1 MSNNKIELM
10 KELKEILLE
19 YVKVMEE
26 TYSEE
31 IYDKYME
38 SFIELAVYMREVY
51 YENDYFSDV
60 MECSDRMIEEEY
72 LLLKQKYDKIEHQFF
87 FS

>member
-1 MSNNKIELM
+1 MSNNKSELM
-10 KELKEILLE
+10 EELKGILIE
-19 YVKVMEE
+19 YVKVMEG

-51 YENDYFSDV
+51 YETDYFSDAIG
-60 MECSDRMIEEEY
+60 CSDRMIEEEY
-72 LLLKQKYDKIEHQFF
+72 LIMKQKYDEI
-87 FS
+87 

>member
-1 MSNNKIELM
+1 ME
-10 KELKEILLE
+10 ELKGILIK

-26 TYSEE
+26 TYSED

-60 MECSDRMIEEEY
+60 MGCSDRMIEEEY
-72 LLLKQKYDKIEHQFF
+72 LIMKQKYDEI
-87 FS
+87 

>member
-1 MSNNKIELM
+1 MDNNKSELM
-10 KELKEILLE
+10 KELKGILIK

-60 MECSDRMIEEEY
+60 MGCSDRMIEEEY
-72 LLLKQKYDKIEHQFF
+72 LIMKQKYDEI
-87 FS
+87 

>member
-1 MSNNKIELM
+1 MDNNKSELM
-10 KELKEILLE
+10 NEVKGILLE
-19 YVKVMEE
+19 YVKVMEN

-51 YENDYFSDV
+51 HENDSSSD
-60 MECSDRMIEEEY
+60 MEGCSDSRIEEEY
-72 LLLKQKYDKIEHQFF
+72 LIIKQRYDKLEH
-87 FS
+87 

>member
-1 MSNNKIELM
+1 MDNNKSELM
-10 KELKEILLE
+10 DEVKGILIK

-51 YENDYFSDV
+51 YENDYFSDAIG
-60 MECSDRMIEEEY
+60 CSDRMIEEEY
-72 LLLKQKYDKIEHQFF
+72 LIMKQKYDEI
-87 FS
+87 

>member
-1 MSNNKIELM
+1 MSNNKSELM
-10 KELKEILLE
+10 EELKGILIE

-51 YENDYFSDV
+51 YENDYFSDAIG
-60 MECSDRMIEEEY
+60 CSDRMIEEEY
-72 LLLKQKYDKIEHQFF
+72 LIMKQKYDKLEH
-87 FS
+87 

>member
-1 MSNNKIELM
+1 MSNNKSELM
-10 KELKEILLE
+10 EELKGILIE

-60 MECSDRMIEEEY
+60 MGCSDRMIEEEY
-72 LLLKQKYDKIEHQFF
+72 LIMKQKYDEI
-87 FS
+87 

>member
-1 MSNNKIELM
+1 ME
-10 KELKEILLE
+10 ELKGMLIE
-19 YVKVMEE
+19 YVKVMEG

-72 LLLKQKYDKIEHQFF
+72 LIMKQKYDEI
-87 FS
+87 

>member
-1 MSNNKIELM
+1 MSNNKSELM
-10 KELKEILLE
+10 EELKGILIE
-19 YVKVMEE
+19 YVKVMEG

-51 YENDYFSDV
+51 YENDYFSDAIG
-60 MECSDRMIEEEY
+60 CSDRMIEEEY
-72 LLLKQKYDKIEHQFF
+72 LIMKQKYDEI
-87 FS
+87 

>member
-1 MSNNKIELM
+1 MDNNKSELM
-10 KELKEILLE
+10 EELKGILIE
-19 YVKVMEE
+19 YVKVMER

-51 YENDYFSDV
+51 YENDYFSDAIG
-60 MECSDRMIEEEY
+60 CSDRMIEEEY
-72 LLLKQKYDKIEHQFF
+72 LIMKQKYDGI
-87 FS
+87 

>member
-1 MSNNKIELM
+1 MSNNKSELM
-10 KELKEILLE
+10 EELKGILIE

-51 YENDYFSDV
+51 YENDYFSDAIG
-60 MECSDRMIEEEY
+60 CSDRMIEEEY
-72 LLLKQKYDKIEHQFF
+72 LIMKQKYDEI
-87 FS
+87 

>member
-1 MSNNKIELM
+1 MSNNKSELM
-10 KELKEILLE
+10 EELKGMLIE
-19 YVKVMEE
+19 YVKVMEG

-72 LLLKQKYDKIEHQFF
+72 LIMKQKYDEI
-87 FS
+87 

>member
-1 MSNNKIELM
+1 MDNNKSELM
-10 KELKEILLE
+10 DEVKGILIK
-19 YVKVMEE
+19 YVKVMER

-51 YENDYFSDV
+51 YENDYFSDAIG
-60 MECSDRMIEEEY
+60 CSDRMIEEEY
-72 LLLKQKYDKIEHQFF
+72 LIMKQKYDEI
-87 FS
+87 

>member
-1 MSNNKIELM
+1 MSNNKSELM
-10 KELKEILLE
+10 EELKGILIK

-51 YENDYFSDV
+51 YENDYFSDAIG
-60 MECSDRMIEEEY
+60 CSDRMIEEEY
-72 LLLKQKYDKIEHQFF
+72 LIMKQKYDEI
-87 FS
+87 

>member
-1 MSNNKIELM
+1 MDNNKSELM
-10 KELKEILLE
+10 DEVKGILQE
-19 YVKVMEE
+19 YVKVMEG

-38 SFIELAVYMREVY
+38 SFIELAVYMREVCH
-51 YENDYFSDV
+51 ENDYSSDV

-72 LLLKQKYDKIEHQFF
+72 LIIKQKYDEI
-87 FS
+87 

>member
-1 MSNNKIELM
+1 MSNNKSELM
-10 KELKEILLE
+10 EELKGILIE
-19 YVKVMEE
+19 YVKVMER

-60 MECSDRMIEEEY
+60 MGCSDRMIEEEY
-72 LLLKQKYDKIEHQFF
+72 LIMKQKYDEI
-87 FS
+87 

>member
-1 MSNNKIELM
+1 M
-10 KELKEILLE
+10 KELKGILIE

-60 MECSDRMIEEEY
+60 MGCSDRMIEEEY
-72 LLLKQKYDKIEHQFF
+72 LIMKQKYDEI
-87 FS
+87 

>member
-1 MSNNKIELM
+1 MDNNKSELM
-10 KELKEILLE
+10 KELKEILIE
-19 YVKVMEE
+19 YVKVMEG

-72 LLLKQKYDKIEHQFF
+72 LLLKQRYDEI
-87 FS
+87 

>member
-1 MSNNKIELM
+1 ME
-10 KELKEILLE
+10 ELKGILIE

-51 YENDYFSDV
+51 YENDYFSDAIG
-60 MECSDRMIEEEY
+60 CSDRMIEEEY
-72 LLLKQKYDKIEHQFF
+72 LIMKQKYDKLEH
-87 FS
+87 

>member
-1 MSNNKIELM
+1 M
-10 KELKEILLE
+10 KELKGILIE

-72 LLLKQKYDKIEHQFF
+72 LIMKQKYDEI
-87 FS
+87 

>member
-1 MSNNKIELM
+1 MDNNKSELM
-10 KELKEILLE
+10 EELKGILIK

-51 YENDYFSDV
+51 YENDYFSDAIG
-60 MECSDRMIEEEY
+60 CSDRMIEEEY
-72 LLLKQKYDKIEHQFF
+72 LIMKQKYDEI
-87 FS
+87 

>member
-1 MSNNKIELM
+1 ME
-10 KELKEILLE
+10 ELKGILIE
-19 YVKVMEE
+19 YVKVMEG

-72 LLLKQKYDKIEHQFF
+72 LIMKQKYDEI
-87 FS
+87 

>member
-1 MSNNKIELM
+1 MDNNKSELM
-10 KELKEILLE
+10 KELKGILIK

-51 YENDYFSDV
+51 YENDYSSDV
-60 MECSDRMIEEEY
+60 MGCSDRMIEEEY
-72 LLLKQKYDKIEHQFF
+72 LIMKQKYDEI
-87 FS
+87 

>member
-1 MSNNKIELM
+1 MSNNKSELM
-10 KELKEILLE
+10 EELKGILIK

-51 YENDYFSDV
+51 HENDSSSD
-60 MECSDRMIEEEY
+60 MEGCIDSRIEEEY
-72 LLLKQKYDKIEHQFF
+72 LIMKQRYDEI
-87 FS
+87 

>member
-1 MSNNKIELM
+1 MDNNKSELM
-10 KELKEILLE
+10 KELKGILIK

-51 YENDYFSDV
+51 YENDYFSDAIG
-60 MECSDRMIEEEY
+60 CSDRMIEEEY
-72 LLLKQKYDKIEHQFF
+72 LIMKQKYDEI
-87 FS
+87 

>member
-1 MSNNKIELM
+1 MDNNKSELM
-10 KELKEILLE
+10 EELKGILIE

-38 SFIELAVYMREVY
+38 NFIELAVYMREVY
-51 YENDYFSDV
+51 YENDYSSDAIG
-60 MECSDRMIEEEY
+60 CSDRMIEEEY
-72 LLLKQKYDKIEHQFF
+72 LIIKQKYDEI
-87 FS
+87 

>member
-1 MSNNKIELM
+1 MSNNKSELM
-10 KELKEILLE
+10 EELKGILIK

-26 TYSEE
+26 TYSED

-60 MECSDRMIEEEY
+60 MGCSDRMIEEEY
-72 LLLKQKYDKIEHQFF
+72 LIMKQKYDEI
-87 FS
+87 